1 MMADVIFITS
11 NRLGTGDEKL
21 GEMLMGGFLNTLCG
35 ARYRPAKIILINDGV
50 RLAVEGSEVL
60 DILELLAEKGVEILS
75 CGTCLEYYKLK
86 DKLKV
91 GKVTNMYDTVNS
103 LLSAGKVIKI

>member
-1 MMADVIFITS
+1 MTDVIFITS
-11 NRLGTGDEKL
+11 DRLGTGDKRL
-21 GEMLMGGFLNTLCG
+21 GEMLMGGFLNALCG
-35 ARYRPAKIILINDGV
+35 AKSRPAKLIFTNDGV
-50 RLAVEGSEVL
+50 RLTVEGSEVL

-91 GKVTNMYDTVNS
+91 GQVTNAYDTVNS
-103 LLSAGKVIKI
+103 LLSASKVIKI